1 MPGNLQAR
9 QGISMVPYQYVVIV
23 GAGRLGSIL
32 ANQLSRLGSSVVV
45 VDRDEAAFGNLST
58 EFSGFRITGD
68 AAELSVLRR
77 AKLDKADCVLVTTQH
92 DNVNLMVTQ
101 VAKTVF
107 HVPRVM
113 ARVVDPSRE
122 VVYHEFGIETI
133 CPAGLAVNAFLQAL
147 QGGPEAE
154 PS

>member
-1 MPGNLQAR
+1 
-9 QGISMVPYQYVVIV
+9 
-23 GAGRLGSIL
+23 
-32 ANQLSRLGSSVVV
+32 
-45 VDRDEAAFGNLST
+45 
-58 EFSGFRITGD
+58 
-68 AAELSVLRR
+68 
-77 AKLDKADCVLVTTQH
+77 
-92 DNVNLMVTQ
+92 
-101 VAKTVF
+101 
-107 HVPRVM
+107 M